1 MRVRVLIADDS
12 TLFAE
17 AVAALLETDPHIAV
31 VGCAANGAEAVDF
44 ARKLAPDVVLMDI
57 RMPLMDGIEATAR
70 ITARQ
75 PEIQVL
81 LLTDHGSPEEQECAL
96 GAGAAAC
103 ITKEDLGLR
112 LVDAVLGLVQPGL
125 REPVASFSS
134 PRLP

>member
-1 MRVRVLIADDS
+1 MRVHVLIADDS
-12 TLFAE
+12 PLFAE
-17 AVAALLETDPHIAV
+17 AVAALLETDPRIAV

-44 ARKLAPDVVLMDI
+44 AHKLAPEVVLMDI

-70 ITARQ
+70 ITALD

-96 GAGAAAC
+96 GAGAAGC

-112 LVDAVLGLVQPGL
+112 LVEAVLGLAEPGR
-125 REPVASFSS
+125 REPAASFSS